1 MKVTFLAEKYRVGT
15 DRGLYAHEKKGIL
28 EDLNL
33 VIDLKHSEYPKKWVE
48 TEDKKAYHET
58 ETTMDEFFEGRPE
71 KKLEPGDMFVYDGQ
85 VLAIDRPDRLIVVVS
100 ESGPLAVQRFVEEIL
115 SAEVKMAKGDPEYGE
130 GEIMMKE
137 IETLPPDFPDDL
149 TPYYIPYYTEKSW
162 RDKTR
167 WPKNF
172 QVTFSTPLSFLPIRL
187 FVVGNKV
194 WGYPEEVEAEMI
206 ETLTAEFMS
215 RSWNQVNDKTE
226 EKETSLTIKD

>member
-1 MKVTFLAEKYRVGT
+1 MKVTFLADKYRVGT
-15 DRGLYAHEKKGIL
+15 DRGLYAHEKEGIL
-28 EDLNL
+28 DDLNL
-33 VIDLKHSEYPKKWVE
+33 VIDLKGSVYPEKWVE
-48 TEDKKAYHET
+48 TEDKKAYHKT
-58 ETTMDEFFEGRPE
+58 EQTMDEFFEERTE

-85 VLAIDRPDRLIVVVS
+85 VLAIDRPDRLIVVLS
-100 ESGPLAVQRFVEEIL
+100 ESGPLSVQRFVEEIL

-137 IETLPPDFPDDL
+137 ITDLPADIPEDF
-149 TPYYIPYYTEKSW
+149 TPYYIPFYTEKCW
-162 RDKTR
+162 RDKTS

-172 QVTFSTPLSFLPIRL
+172 QVTFSTPISFLPVRL

-194 WGYPEEVEAEMI
+194 FGYPEEVEAEML

-226 EKETSLTIKD
+226 EKELIVKE

>member
-1 MKVTFLAEKYRVGT
+1 MKVTFLEDKYRVGT

-33 VIDLKHSEYPKKWVE
+33 VIDLEHSVYPEKWVE
-48 TEDKKAYHET
+48 TEDKKAYHKT
-58 ETTMDEFFEGRPE
+58 TQTMDEFFEGRAE

-85 VLAIDRPDRLIVVVS
+85 VLAIDRPDRLIVCVS
-100 ESGPLAVQRFVEEIL
+100 ESGALSVVRFVEEIL
-115 SAEVKMAKGDPEYGE
+115 AAEVRMQKGDPEFGE

-137 IETLPPDFPDDL
+137 IESLPADIPEDF
-149 TPYYIPYYTEKSW
+149 TPYYIPFYTEKCW
-162 RDKTR
+162 RDKTS

-172 QVTFSTPLSFLPIRL
+172 QVTFSTPLSFLPVRL

-194 WGYPEEVEAEMI
+194 CGYPEEVEPEMM
-206 ETLTAEFMS
+206 ETLTSEFMS

-226 EKETSLTIKD
+226 EKELTVKE

>member
-1 MKVTFLAEKYRVGT
+1 MKVTFLADKYRVGSE
-15 DRGLYAHEKKGIL
+15 RGLYAHEKEGIL

-33 VIDLKHSEYPKKWVE
+33 VVDLEGSVYPKKWVE
-48 TEDKKAYHET
+48 TEDGKAYHET
-58 ETTMDEFFEGRPE
+58 EMTKEEFFKDREE
-71 KKLEPGDMFVYDGQ
+71 KLMPGDMFVYEGQ
-85 VLAIDRPDRLIVVVS
+85 VLAIDRPDRLIVCLS

-137 IETLPPDFPDDL
+137 IESLPPDIPEDF

-162 RDKTR
+162 REKTR

-172 QVTFSTPLSFLPIRL
+172 QVTFSTPISFLPVRL

-194 WGYPEEVEAEMI
+194 CGYPEEVEPEML
-206 ETLTAEFMS
+206 ETLTSEFMS
-215 RSWNQVNDKTE
+215 RSWNQVNDKTMTV
-226 EKETSLTIKD
+226 KE